1 MKKIEV
7 KEYAPCEQLVIV
19 YELEE
24 KYKDMDESE
33 IDFNDICV
41 WDKIDL
47 YDPMLKYNSG
57 VNIGYK
63 GGGPFTMSQIIV
75 ETFRDYHKSSRE
87 YIKARNNI
95 EEYLSKIPNDNNQA
109 IENFTILEKDVKHLL

>member
-7 KEYAPCEQLVIV
+7 REYEPCEQLVIV
-19 YELEE
+19 YELSNKDDVENYDTEE
-24 KYKDMDESE
+24 D
-33 IDFNDICV
+33 

-47 YDPMLKYNSG
+47 FDPMLKYNSG
-57 VNIGYK
+57 INIGYK